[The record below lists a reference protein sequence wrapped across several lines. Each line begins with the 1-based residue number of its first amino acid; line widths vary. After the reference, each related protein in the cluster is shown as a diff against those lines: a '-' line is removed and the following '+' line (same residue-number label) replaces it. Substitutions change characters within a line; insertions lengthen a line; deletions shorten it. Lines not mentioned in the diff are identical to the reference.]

1 MIKELNNL
9 YDQGFLIKQ
18 VHSQK
23 QLIIWNY
30 SRKVVYEDLWNINPL
45 FVQCRGLV
53 TDTEGRIV
61 SRCIPKFFN
70 YDQLLNVNH
79 PIPNEPFEMT
89 EKMDGQYG
97 GLFYYD
103 NEWILTSR
111 GSFES
116 IYAKRGFELLQ
127 KYDYKKLSTDYTYLF
142 EIIFKEGRI
151 VLKYD
156 FEDLIMLAR
165 INIETG
171 IEESI
176 YNQGFEAL
184 GFKLVKRYDGINDF
198 KDIKTMISNDAEGFV
213 IKFKSGFRMKI
224 KGDGYCRLHRI
235 ITQISSRDIWEY
247 VKDNKPLNELLE
259 NVPDEFD
266 GWVREQVKA
275 FKEGYM
281 FTEREFQL
289 RYLIDIGPTEH
300 MTRKDVALKI
310 MEQPKDMRGIYF
322 SMYDK
327 KNYSQAIWRKL
338 YPAFEKPFNN
348 NDDENNIK

>member
-1 MIKELNNL
+1 MNEILEKYYNE
-9 YDQGFLIKQ
+9 GWLIKQ
-18 VHSQK
+18 THPTK
-23 QLIIWNY
+23 DLTIWNY
-30 SRKVVYEDLWNINPL
+30 SRATTWEDHWDEITLM
-45 FVQCRGLV
+45 CRGLV
-53 TDTEGRIV
+53 TNSEGKIV
-61 SRCIPKFFN
+61 ARCLPKFFN
-70 YDQLLNVNH
+70 WEQLVNVNY
-79 PIPNEPFEMT
+79 PIPNEPFTMT
-89 EKMDGQYG
+89 DKMDGQYG

-103 NEWILTSR
+103 GEWILTSR

-127 KYDYKKLSTDYTYLF
+127 KYDYEKLSTDYTYIF

-151 VLKYD
+151 VLKYN
-156 FEDLIMLAR
+156 FEDLIMLAC

-171 IEESI
+171 KETSI
-176 YNQGFEAL
+176 YDKGFEGL
-184 GFKLVKRYDGINDF
+184 GFTLVTQYDGINDF
-198 KDIKTMISNDAEGFV
+198 NAIKTMISPDAEGYV

-224 KGDGYCRLHRI
+224 KGDEYCRLHKI

-259 NVPDEFD
+259 DVPDEFD
-266 GWVREQVKA
+266 GWVREQVKS
-275 FKEGYM
+275 FKESYE
-281 FTEREFQL
+281 FTESMFQL
-289 RYLIDIGPTEH
+289 RYLMDIGSTEH

-310 MEQPKDMRGIYF
+310 MEQPKDMRGIFF

-327 KNYSQAIWRKL
+327 KDYSRAIWKKL

>member
-1 MIKELNNL
+1 MNEILERYYNE
-9 YDQGFLIKQ
+9 GWLIKQ
-18 VHSQK
+18 SYLSK
-23 QLIIWNY
+23 NLTIWNY
-30 SRKVVYEDLWNINPL
+30 SRKCAWDKHWDSITMS
-45 FVQCRGLV
+45 CRGLV
-53 TDTEGRIV
+53 VDDKGKIV
-61 SRCIPKFFN
+61 SQCLKKFFN
-70 YDQLLNVNH
+70 YEELN
-79 PIPNEPFEMT
+79 PEDIPNEPFEMT

-97 GLFYYD
+97 NLFYYD
-103 NEWILTSR
+103 NEWIITSR

-116 IYAKRGFELLQ
+116 IYAKRAWKLLQ